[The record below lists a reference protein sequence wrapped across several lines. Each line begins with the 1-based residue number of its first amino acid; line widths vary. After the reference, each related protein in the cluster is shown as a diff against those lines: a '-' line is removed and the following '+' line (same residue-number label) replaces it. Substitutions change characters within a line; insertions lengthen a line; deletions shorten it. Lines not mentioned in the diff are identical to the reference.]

1 MIILDAAAVR
11 RATPW
16 LELVDAIEV
25 EMASP
30 SSVSPER
37 HVHGFEAED
46 GSQSSLLVMPAWT
59 TSAEERGLIGV
70 KAVTYI
76 PDNASRNLPTIHAN
90 YLAFDR
96 VSGVPVGLLDG
107 DTLTARRSAAISA
120 LAARHLARPEAHRLL
135 VVGTGQL
142 APVVAAAHVSVGQAG
157 CAPTHVT
164 FWGRRAVAAEAAA
177 RRAREAIEADGVQ
190 GVSVTA
196 VDDLARAVADADII
210 VCVTAST
217 EPILSGQWLA
227 PGTHINLMGSFRPDM
242 RESDD
247 ELVRRATLY
256 VDVRTGALLS
266 GDLSQP
272 IDHSAEAIVGDL
284 AHLSSGSARP
294 RNHDEITVFKSV
306 GFATADLVAARLAL
320 ARHDSSR

>member
-25 EMASP
+25 EMGSP
-30 SSVSPER
+30 TSVSPER
-37 HVHGFEAED
+37 HVHGFEAAD
-46 GSQSSLLVMPAWT
+46 GSPASLLVMPAWT
-59 TSAEERGLIGV
+59 TSVEDGGLIGV
-70 KAVTYI
+70 KAVTYV
-76 PDNASRNLPTIHAN
+76 PDNASRSLPTIHAN

-96 VSGVPVGLLDG
+96 ASGVPVGLLDG
-107 DTLTARRSAAISA
+107 DTLTARRTAAISA
-120 LAARHLARPEAHRLL
+120 LAARHLARPEPRRLL
-135 VVGTGQL
+135 VIGTGQL

-157 CAPTHVT
+157 GAPTQVV
-164 FWGRRAVAAEAAA
+164 FWGRRPVAAEAAA
-177 RRAREAIEADGVQ
+177 RRAREAIEADGIR
-190 GVSVTA
+190 GVAVTA
-196 VDDLARAVADADII
+196 AADLAGAVAEADII

-217 EPILSGQWLA
+217 DPVLSGRWVA
-227 PGTHINLMGSFRPDM
+227 AGTHINLMGSFRPDM

-256 VDVRTGALLS
+256 VDSRTGALLS

-272 IDHSAEAIVGDL
+272 IDNGVLTAEAIAGDL
-284 AHLSSGSARP
+284 AHLSSGSVRP
-294 RNHDEITVFKSV
+294 RSEGEITVFKSV

-320 ARHDSSR
+320 ASTG